1 MATQHALLVVAMSTS
16 SPHVARSEKTL
27 QNEMPYEQT
36 RQRHSHALHPSM
48 PRCSHMTSRGMCGPQ
63 AGRVCPCQCKQFLL
77 QSISKVARLHLVF
90 LPPPRSKFR
99 KLQEP
104 VAHEHHAPSAEG
116 IYKALGLLPGAT
128 YVQLQLQALKPHP
141 PAWCLCPY
149 VGDVAAASEPHALLQ
164 DAVSV
169 VNFTRLAL
177 SCLCQPLGL
186 RVAL

>member
-1 MATQHALLVVAMSTS
+1 MSTTYHQLKGSTKLLVCSLVLLMSSYS
-16 SPHVARSEKTL
+16 SR
-27 QNEMPYEQT
+27 
-36 RQRHSHALHPSM
+36 
-48 PRCSHMTSRGMCGPQ
+48 
-63 AGRVCPCQCKQFLL
+63 
-77 QSISKVARLHLVF
+77 
-90 LPPPRSKFR
+90 
-99 KLQEP
+99 
-104 VAHEHHAPSAEG
+104 
-116 IYKALGLLPGAT
+116 
-128 YVQLQLQALKPHP
+128 ALKPNF